1 MANSSII
8 RKAKNKIVKE
18 FIKDQEIIAA
28 INSSEVKAN
37 EPEKLI
43 GKHIFNYNQNPHTLN
58 IAGTFITIQVHIPQ
72 SFYSDYRGGLTTMV
86 KPTIEIWIISHEKHM
101 IVDNVPKITQNRND
115 YLSELIDKKIN
126 GKSGFGIGET
136 KLLSNIEGAFQA
148 DYLYRKMVFQCLDL
162 NSSMCD
168 DEDDE
173 DI

>member
-18 FIKDQEIIAA
+18 FIKDADIVAA
-28 INSSEVKAN
+28 INSSEVKPN

-43 GKHIFNYNQNPHTLN
+43 NKHIFNYNQNPHTLN
-58 IAGTFITIQVHIPQ
+58 KVGTFITIQVHIPQ
-72 SFYSDYRGGLTTMV
+72 SYYTDYNASITRV

-115 YLSELIDKKIN
+115 YLSELIDNKIN

-136 KLLSNIEGAFQA
+136 TLLSNIEGSFQQ
-148 DYLYRKMVFQCLDL
+148 DYLFRKMIFQCVDL
-162 NSSMCD
+162 NASLCK
-168 DEDDE
+168 DEDE
-173 DI
+173 